1 MADRDPL
8 PTRAQ
13 LRKLIDKLLPQNEEM
28 DQVSAA
34 IILERE
40 GVDRS
45 KLADELKGRF
55 ERRVE
60 ELRAE
65 GKDVPQALLD
75 TLAILET
82 EDGSEEE
89 HPSIDP
95 YDWIDNLLA
104 GRMPGNLTSLTSQ
117 GQTRHLQ
124 AFRSRN
130 MEFLTEEDLRI
141 LEDLAA
147 ELRSEMREEEG

>member
-1 MADRDPL
+1 MAERTPL
-8 PTRAQ
+8 PTKAQ
-13 LRKLIDKLLPQNEEM
+13 LRKLLERLLPPNEEM
-28 DQVSAA
+28 DEVSAA

-45 KLADELKGRF
+45 TLADELKGTV

-60 ELRAE
+60 ELRAQ

-75 TLAILET
+75 TLNTLESDD
-82 EDGSEEE
+82 ESEEE

-95 YDWIDNLLA
+95 DTWIDSLLS
-104 GRMPGNLTSLTSQ
+104 GRMPGNLPEPDRAHL
-117 GQTRHLQ
+117 LQ

-130 MEFLTEEDLRI
+130 IEFLTEEDLRI
-141 LEDLAA
+141 LEGLAS
-147 ELRSEMREEEG
+147 ELEGEDERGED